1 VETRSLILSDK
12 TTAVLARNI
21 PPLASVATV
30 REYRM
35 MRARAEFCKTR
46 TTNAM
51 DLRKAPEAEAEEE
64 AEDDGASL

>member
-1 VETRSLILSDK
+1 MILSDK

-35 MRARAEFCKTR
+35 VRARAEFCKTR

-51 DLRKAPEAEAEEE
+51 DLRKAPEVDEEE
-64 AEDDGASL
+64 ADDEDGGGL